1 MVSGKGDAVG
11 LPDRK
16 LQVRSFHVARNFLTQ
31 FRKEFCHQTVRGNAF
46 PVLGFKKLFTNHP
59 LSVDEKI
66 SGTRHSLKLAG
77 GFVIHNLVLAQD
89 LGIRISEHGK
99 IYLAAIGEGFQD
111 RHAVIADRSEFDPL
125 FLESCLGVLQLDQLP
140 FAIGSPIRGTE
151 EEEHRSLR
159 SLQTF
164 QRLFMAEL
172 VASGKRWRFLADGK
186 SNRSEYLKRGDAD
199 GTVFKRPLDRYAL
212 PQMPHCLR

>member
-16 LQVRSFHVARNFLTQ
+16 LQVRRFHAASDFLAQ
-31 FRKEFCHQTVRGNAF
+31 FRKKFCHQAVRGDSF
-46 PVLGFKKLFTNHP
+46 PVLGLKKLFTNHA
-59 LSVDEKI
+59 LRVDEKI

-89 LGIRISEHGK
+89 LGIRIGEHGK
-99 IYLAAIGEGFQD
+99 IYLAAIGERFQD

-140 FAIGSPIRGTE
+140 FAVGSPIRGTE
-151 EEEHRSLR
+151 EEENRAVR
-159 SLQTF
+159 ALQAF
-164 QRLFMAEL
+164 QRLLPPEL
-172 VASGKRWRFLADGK
+172 VGGGKFRRLLSDRKA
-186 SNRSEYLKRGDAD
+186 NRS
-199 GTVFKRPLDRYAL
+199 
-212 PQMPHCLR
+212 Q